1 MDEEFKSEVLEK
13 LEHISLALQ
22 RLAEA
27 QVRTSV
33 IEFAKLNEG
42 QKRDYWEAIV
52 DLRENGWSS
61 VFESQE
67 QEYNEEA
74 IEDMRDVLYEARESY
89 DGTDIPES

>member
-1 MDEEFKSEVLEK
+1 MEEEFKSEVLEK
-13 LEHISLALQ
+13 LECISLALQ

-42 QKRDYWEAIV
+42 QKCDYWEAIV

-61 VFESQE
+61 VFESKQ
-67 QEYNEEA
+67 QYDEA
-74 IEDMRDVLYEARESY
+74 IEDMRNALYEARESY
-89 DGTDIPES
+89 DGKDIPEG

>member
-61 VFESQE
+61 VFESQK
-67 QEYNEEA
+67 QEYDDGVAMEVRQDLYDENGL
-74 IEDMRDVLYEARESY
+74 RDSSEL
-89 DGTDIPES
+89 

>member
-1 MDEEFKSEVLEK
+1 MDEEFKSEVLDK
-13 LEHISLALQ
+13 LECISLALT

-42 QKRDYWEAIV
+42 QKRDYWEAIT

-61 VFESQE
+61 VFESQK
-67 QEYNEEA
+67 QEYDEEA
-74 IEDMRDVLYEARESY
+74 IEDMRDALYEARESY
-89 DGTDIPES
+89 DGNDIPES

>member
-42 QKRDYWEAIV
+42 QKCDYWEAIV

-61 VFESQE
+61 VFESQQQKYDDE
-67 QEYNEEA
+67 VAMEVRQDLYDENGL
-74 IEDMRDVLYEARESY
+74 RDSSEL
-89 DGTDIPES
+89 

>member
-1 MDEEFKSEVLEK
+1 MDEEFKSEILNK
-13 LEHISLALQ
+13 LDMMTTALT

-42 QKRDYWEAIV
+42 QKCDYWEAIV

-67 QEYNEEA
+67 QKYDDEVAMKVRQDLYDENGL
-74 IEDMRDVLYEARESY
+74 RDSSEL
-89 DGTDIPES
+89 

>member
-33 IEFAKLNEG
+33 IEFAKLNED

-67 QEYNEEA
+67 YNEEA
-74 IEDMRDVLYEARESY
+74 IEDMRNALYEARESY
-89 DGTDIPES
+89 DGNDIPES